1 MSAYKAPTEDMLF
14 LLREVFDAP
23 GMFAAM
29 PACGEVDDGLIEA
42 ILGEAAKFCENE
54 LAPLNREADEAGCR
68 LESGVVRTAPGFRE
82 AYGSYVEGGWPGLSL
97 PTEYGGQGL
106 PKTLQFAVDEMIS
119 GANMA
124 FGLFPGLTRGA
135 VEAIE
140 AHGSEELKA
149 RWLPQMVS
157 GRWTGAMCLTEPQA
171 GTDLGALRT
180 RAVPA
185 EDGTW
190 RITGTKIFITAGDH
204 DLAENIVHLVLARLP
219 GAPEGTRGIS
229 LFLVPKM
236 LIDDDGGL
244 LGANGV
250 SCGSLEHKM
259 GIKASPT
266 CVMNFDDATG
276 WLLGEANKGLAAMF
290 TMMNSERLFVG
301 VQGIGIAG
309 AAYQAAAAYAKERIQ
324 GRDPVSGK
332 AVPIIVHADVRRN
345 LLTARAWA
353 EGMRALA
360 SWASLQLD
368 RSIHHPDPDARAEAE
383 GLVALITPV
392 IKAAGSDFGLEAA
405 VAAQQVFGG
414 HGYIREWGMEQ
425 FVRDVRIA
433 QIYEGTNGVQALDL
447 VGRKL
452 FFEGGVLPRRFFGLL
467 ERFLSETAGEPAL
480 TSYRD
485 DLARALALLRRV
497 TTRLQDQAKDH
508 AALGA
513 AATDY
518 LRLFAL
524 VGQAWMWVWMV
535 RATLRRPQDDVLRQG
550 KLAVAEFFF
559 RRLLP
564 QAEAFAA
571 GAQSGSDSV
580 MSLADDLF

>member
-1 MSAYKAPTEDMLF
+1 MPAYKAPTDDMLF
-14 LLREVFDAP
+14 LLRDVFDAP
-23 GMFAAM
+23 AIFAAM
-29 PACGEVDDGLIEA
+29 PAYSEVDDGLIEA

-54 LAPLNREADEAGCR
+54 LAPINRGADEAGCR
-68 LESGVVRTAPGFRE
+68 LEGGAVRTAPGFRE

-97 PTEYGGQGL
+97 PAEYGGQGL
-106 PKTLQFAVDEMIS
+106 PKTLQFLVDEMIS

-149 RWLPQMVS
+149 RWLPAMVS

-180 RAVPA
+180 RAQPA
-185 EDGTW
+185 ADGSW
-190 RITGTKIFITAGDH
+190 RITGTKIFITNGDH
-204 DLAENIVHLVLARLP
+204 DLADNIVHLVLARLP
-219 GAPEGTRGIS
+219 DAPEGTRGIS

-236 LIDDDGGL
+236 LVGDDGGL
-244 LGANGV
+244 RGANGV

-266 CVMNFDDATG
+266 CVMNFDEATG
-276 WLLGEANKGLAAMF
+276 WLVGEPNKGLAAMF

-324 GRDPVSGK
+324 GRDPATGRP
-332 AVPIIVHADVRRN
+332 VPIIAHADVRRN

-360 SWASLQLD
+360 VWTSLQLD
-368 RSIHHPDPDARAEAE
+368 RAAHHPDSGARAEAE

-405 VAAQQVFGG
+405 IAAQQVFGG
-414 HGYIREWGMEQ
+414 HGYVREWGMEQ

-447 VGRKL
+447 VARKL
-452 FFEGGVLPRRFFGLL
+452 FADGGALPRRFFALVERLL
-467 ERFLSETAGEPAL
+467 SQTAGETRLDA
-480 TSYRD
+480 YRED
-485 DLARALALLRRV
+485 AARALALLRRV
-497 TTRLQDQAKDH
+497 TTSLGGLAKNPV
-508 AALGA
+508 ALSA

-524 VGQAWMWVWMV
+524 IAQAWMWLWMA
-535 RATLRRPQDDVLRQG
+535 RSALIRPEDDVLREG
-550 KLAVAEFFF
+550 KLALATFFF
-559 RRLLP
+559 HRLLP
-564 QAEAFAA
+564 QTESLAA
-571 GAQSGSDSV
+571 AVQSGGEAV
-580 MSLADDLF
+580 MSLTEEAF